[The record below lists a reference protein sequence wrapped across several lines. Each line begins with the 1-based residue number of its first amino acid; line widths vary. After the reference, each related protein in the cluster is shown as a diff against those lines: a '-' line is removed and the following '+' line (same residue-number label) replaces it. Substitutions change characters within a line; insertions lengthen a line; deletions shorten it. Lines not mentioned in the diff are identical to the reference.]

1 MVNDRLRVPQKDE
14 VDRSDLWSS
23 PTVAEYLGIKM
34 NNLRQIESRKSLY
47 WAVKKG
53 RSVYY
58 SPALV
63 MEYRKKRDA
72 RK

>member
-1 MVNDRLRVPQKDE
+1 MVEGRIIIPQKDGL
-14 VDRSDLWSS
+14 DTSDLWSS
-23 PTVAEYLGIKM
+23 SIVAEYLGITM

-47 WAVKKG
+47 WIVKKG

-63 MEYRKKRDA
+63 IEYKQKRESH
-72 RK
+72 K